1 MANSSAKPGL
11 TPDPKIVEPP
21 FSQASDSPVAAL
33 AQVVSGDEGRRGHHV
48 DARGQDADQL
58 VDVDPHRVVDH
69 AVGFQGEQRVDVVG
83 GRNAQRRDPD
93 EFAGVAADLL
103 R

>member
-11 TPDPKIVEPP
+11 TPDPKIV
-21 FSQASDSPVAAL
+21 AAAL
-33 AQVVSGDEGRRGHHV
+33 LAGLQQSVATFAQVVSGDEGRRGHHV
-48 DARGQDADQL
+48 DARGQDVDQL
-58 VDVDPHRVVDH
+58 VDVEPHRVVDH
-69 AVGFQGEQRVDVVG
+69 AVGFQGEQRVHVVG